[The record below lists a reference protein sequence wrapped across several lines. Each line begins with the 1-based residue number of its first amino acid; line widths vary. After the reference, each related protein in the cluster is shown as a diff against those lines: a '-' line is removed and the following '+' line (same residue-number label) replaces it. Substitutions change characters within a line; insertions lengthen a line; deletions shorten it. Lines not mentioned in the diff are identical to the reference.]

1 MKVVNALNIK
11 FGYNKFL
18 NSHDHIKVFTNI
30 IYRFLFNSHLQLK
43 MLSLLVILILNLQL
57 NFLKNHN
64 ASYAYKK

>member
-43 MLSLLVILILNLQL
+43 MLSQFTSNINIE
-57 NFLKNHN
+57 FAIKFFEK
-64 ASYAYKK
+64 S